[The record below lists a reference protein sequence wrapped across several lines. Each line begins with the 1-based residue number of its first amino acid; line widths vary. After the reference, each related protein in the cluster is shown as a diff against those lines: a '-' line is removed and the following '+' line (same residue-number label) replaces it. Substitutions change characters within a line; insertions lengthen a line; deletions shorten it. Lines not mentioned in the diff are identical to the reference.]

1 MTYHVTVFGLGSW
14 GTALAQVLAE
24 NGHQVLM
31 WGRDQKHVTELS
43 STYINQRYL
52 PNILLS
58 DHIQFTS
65 DLKQAV
71 MFSDIFIFVMPTQ
84 AIRQVAR
91 LINPLLTEQVHLVH
105 ASKGLELGTSLRIS
119 EILSE
124 EIDAKYRYP
133 ISVLSG
139 PSHAEEVVRHD
150 ITTITVASSDLEE
163 AKFIQ
168 SLFSNHYFRVYTNS
182 DVIGVELGA
191 AFKNVIALGAGA
203 LAGLGYG
210 DNAKAAIIT
219 RGLAEISRLGIAMG
233 ADPLTFIGLSGVGDL
248 VVTATSQHSRNF
260 KAGYALGQ
268 GKSLEDIQKNMGMVI
283 EGVGTTQSAYDLAK
297 IWDIEMPITEAIY
310 RVIYDN
316 APIQTVAEELMK
328 RSYKSE

>member
-91 LINPLLTEQVHLVH
+91 FINPLLTEQVHLVH

-124 EIDAKYRYP
+124 EIDAKYCYP

-139 PSHAEEVVRHD
+139 PSHAEEVARHD

-283 EGVGTTQSAYDLAK
+283 EGVATTQSAYDLAK
-297 IWDIEMPITEAIY
+297 IWGIEMPITEAIY